1 MQKSEVETKT
11 VIVCCIMTVC
21 VVFALFYYP
30 NNTRATDIVVNDTQ
44 VRLIYRHKTITLD
57 YKAIDKATIACA
69 DKTGR
74 CGVVIYK
81 GNKKYRTTYL
91 TTTNNAKKL
100 RDDINRRIK

>member
-21 VVFALFYYP
+21 VVFGFAHYS
-30 NNTRATDIVVNDTQ
+30 NNTQATDIIVNDTQ
-44 VRLIYRHKTITLD
+44 VRLIYHQKTITLD

-91 TTTNNAKKL
+91 TTADNAKKL

>member
-21 VVFALFYYP
+21 VVCALSYYP
-30 NNTRATDIVVNDTQ
+30 NNTQAGDIVLNDTQ
-44 VRLIYRHKTITLD
+44 VRLVYRQKTITLD
-57 YKAIDKATIACA
+57 YKTIDKATIACA

-81 GNKKYRTTYL
+81 GSKKYRTTYF
-91 TTTNNAKKL
+91 TTANNAKKL